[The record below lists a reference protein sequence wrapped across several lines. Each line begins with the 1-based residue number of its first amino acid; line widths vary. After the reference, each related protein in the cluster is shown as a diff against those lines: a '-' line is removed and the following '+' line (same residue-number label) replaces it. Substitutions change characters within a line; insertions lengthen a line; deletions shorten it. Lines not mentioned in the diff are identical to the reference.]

1 MDICFGK
8 SGCQYPSIYVLYD
21 DDVSKLS
28 TSAPC
33 PIIIQIVLACES
45 VPCLIISQTKA
56 NFLSTTS
63 LLKHIF
69 RSNDITQTTSTRPQ
83 HENITFSERC
93 CGNALV
99 RFCCHAV
106 RMNHIGIDTRVYSCV
121 PHGVSRLWRICM
133 AISYPAML
141 EAYKL

>member
-1 MDICFGK
+1 MDISFGM
-8 SGCQYPSIYVLYD
+8 SGFQYPSIYVLYD

-33 PIIIQIVLACES
+33 PIIVQIVLACES

-56 NFLSTTS
+56 DFLSTTS
-63 LLKHIF
+63 LLKHVLVVRVESLDLNI
-69 RSNDITQTTSTRPQ
+69 RPQ

-106 RMNHIGIDTRVYSCV
+106 WMNHIGIDTRVCSCV
-121 PHGVSRLWRICM
+121 PHGVSWLWRRRV
-133 AISYPAML
+133 ASSYPAML